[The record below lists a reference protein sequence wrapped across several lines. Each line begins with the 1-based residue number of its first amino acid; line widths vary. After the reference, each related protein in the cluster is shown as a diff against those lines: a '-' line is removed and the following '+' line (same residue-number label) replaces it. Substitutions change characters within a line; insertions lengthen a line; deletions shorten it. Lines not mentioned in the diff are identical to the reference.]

1 MGIASLNPQNWGM
14 NPVTDKLPLQR
25 GVDGYCKSQSTE
37 LGDKPSDRQAS
48 LTEGS

>member
-1 MGIASLNPQNWGM
+1 MGIASLNPQNLGI

-25 GVDGYCKSQSTE
+25 GVDGYCKFQCTE
-37 LGDKPSDRQAS
+37 LGDKPSDGQAS